1 MKGRSGFFKVLLGR
15 RAMQLRP
22 RETEGLTVRLFL
34 LAVVVGREGLRPFVV
49 NMKTGALGRNGW
61 SVPFSSGET
70 FSQSIGSGK
79 LGLEGIPQ
87 RH

>member
-49 NMKTGALGRNGW
+49 NMKTGAL
-61 SVPFSSGET
+61 
-70 FSQSIGSGK
+70 
-79 LGLEGIPQ
+79 
-87 RH
+87 